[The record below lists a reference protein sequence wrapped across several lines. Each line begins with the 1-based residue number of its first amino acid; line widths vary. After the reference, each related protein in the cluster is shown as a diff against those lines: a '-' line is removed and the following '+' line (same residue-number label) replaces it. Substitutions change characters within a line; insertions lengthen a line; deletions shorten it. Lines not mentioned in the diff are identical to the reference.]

1 MKWHYSLHLFA
12 SLGELWLA
20 RGELAKAQEF
30 ADRCLEIATRTHSRK
45 YEVQGKRLWGEIA
58 LAQRQW
64 QEAETW
70 LRQALLLARTV
81 GNPPQLWKTYV
92 AMGHLFREMQQPTH
106 AQEFYQAARD
116 VIYCIK
122 VTLPSAE
129 LRTSL
134 EQSPLIQQIYELSA
148 SR

>member
-1 MKWHYSLHLFA
+1 
-12 SLGELWLA
+12 
-20 RGELAKAQEF
+20 
-30 ADRCLEIATRTHSRK
+30 
-45 YEVQGKRLWGEIA
+45 
-58 LAQRQW
+58 
-64 QEAETW
+64 
-70 LRQALLLARTV
+70 
-81 GNPPQLWKTYV
+81 
-92 AMGHLFREMQQPTH
+92 MGHLFREMQQPTH